1 MGNRLMAPRSML
13 PITDDIA
20 IPDSELSF
28 TASRSSGPGGQNVN
42 KVSTRV
48 TLRFDL
54 EASPQLTA
62 EQKERIRERLA
73 TRVSKQGVLSVSA
86 QRERS
91 QSANREAATERFV
104 ELLQAALEVEPER
117 RPTRVP
123 RGVERRRLENK
134 RRRSQVKR
142 QRSRRYTADSED

>member
-1 MGNRLMAPRSML
+1 ML

-104 ELLQAALEVEPER
+104 ELLRAALEVDPER

-134 RRRSQVKR
+134 RRRSRVKR

>member
-1 MGNRLMAPRSML
+1 MPE
-13 PITDDIA
+13 ITDDIS
-20 IPDSELSF
+20 IPESELSF
-28 TASRSSGPGGQNVN
+28 SASRSSGPGGQNVN

-54 EASPQLTA
+54 DASPHLSA

-73 TRVSKQGVLSVSA
+73 TRISKQGVLSVSA

-91 QSANREAATERFV
+91 QSANRQATVERFV
-104 ELLQAALEVEPER
+104 ELLQQALEVDPER

-123 RGVERRRLENK
+123 RGVDRRRLEDK
-134 RRRSQVKR
+134 RKRSRIKR

>member
-1 MGNRLMAPRSML
+1 MISIN
-13 PITDDIA
+13 DDIS
-20 IPDSELSF
+20 IPESELSF

-42 KVSTRV
+42 KVSTRI

-54 EASPQLTA
+54 DASPQLTA
-62 EQKERIRERLA
+62 EHKEQIRERLA
-73 TRVSKQGVLSVSA
+73 TRISKRGILSVSA

-104 ELLQAALEVEPER
+104 ELLQAALDVDPER

-123 RGVERRRLENK
+123 RGIERRRLEDK
-134 RRRSQVKR
+134 RKRSQVKR
-142 QRSRRYTADSED
+142 RRSRRYTADSED